1 MIITPHLILG
11 AAIGA
16 KIKYLGWIIVLGLV
30 SHLILDKIPHWDYG
44 SRAIRK
50 FHRKKSC
57 KTLFI
62 FFLKLIVDGL
72 IGLTIV
78 LLIVWQKDMM
88 KLEYLL
94 FIFIGIFFSLLPDF
108 LLGVASLFF
117 YNKKFAKIYIDFHHK
132 ILHNP
137 NHIKKLTLFGLGTE
151 ILVGLI
157 AILIL
162 LL

>member
-16 KIKYLGWIIVLGLV
+16 KIKHLGWIIILGII
-30 SHLILDKIPHWDYG
+30 SHLILDRIPHWDYG
-44 SRAIRK
+44 SRAMRK
-50 FHRKKSC
+50 FRQKKSY
-57 KTLFI
+57 KALLV

-78 LLIVWQKDMM
+78 LLVVWQKNMM

-94 FIFIGIFFSLLPDF
+94 FIFIGIFFSLLPDL

-117 YNKKFAKIYIDFHHK
+117 YNKKFAKIYIDFHHE

-137 NHIKKLTLFGLGTE
+137 NHIKKLTLLGLGAE
-151 ILVGLI
+151 ILVSLI